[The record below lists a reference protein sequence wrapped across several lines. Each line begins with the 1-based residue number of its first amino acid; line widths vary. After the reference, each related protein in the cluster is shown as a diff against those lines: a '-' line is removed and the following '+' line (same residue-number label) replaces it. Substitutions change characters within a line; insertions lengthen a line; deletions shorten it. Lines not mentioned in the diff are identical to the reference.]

1 MINKSELKRI
11 CAEFGVNLDD
21 TALDR
26 FDRFAELLVE
36 KNKVMNL
43 TAITD
48 PDEIIVKHFADS
60 LTALSMIHI
69 PEGAKIID
77 VGTGG
82 GFPGI
87 PLLIARPDIEL
98 TMLDSTKKKLAFV
111 QDSVNELGLNATV
124 LHKRAEEAGQSDLRE
139 SFDFCVSRAVAALNV
154 LSEYCIPFVKVNGT
168 FLAMKGSKGNDEL
181 DGAKKAI
188 PTLGGKVINKKSMI
202 LPDGGERILIEIKK
216 ISHTAT
222 KYPRVSAQISKKPL

>member
-11 CAEFGVNLDD
+11 CAEFSVNLDD
-21 TALDR
+21 TALQR
-26 FDRFAELLVE
+26 FDKFAELLIE

-43 TAITD
+43 TAITE
-48 PDEIIVKHFADS
+48 PDEIIIKHFADS
-60 LTALSMIHI
+60 LTALSVLDI
-69 PEGAKIID
+69 PNGAKIID

-87 PLLIARPDIEL
+87 PLLIARPDLQL

-111 QDSVNELGLNATV
+111 KDTVNELGLSANV
-124 LHKRAEEAGQSDLRE
+124 IHKRAEEAGQSEMRE
-139 SFDFCVSRAVAALNV
+139 SFDFVVSRAVAALNV
-154 LSEYCIPFVKVNGT
+154 LSEYCIPFVKVGGT
-168 FLAMKGSKGNDEL
+168 FLAMKGSKGLDEL
-181 DGAKKAI
+181 ANAKQAI
-188 PTLGGKVINKKSMI
+188 PTLGGKVISEKSMI

-222 KYPRVSAQISKKPL
+222 KYPRVSAQIAKKAL